1 MAFVINLCCSTY
13 SIKPNFKP
21 WRVITRAS
29 AFPNLQGSH
38 FNRGHITC
46 HPPRTDVLVK
56 HSKDTMPHACSLRG
70 HSHQPVPFV
79 WTEYPHVACTYVI
92 GHPDSRYWSLVI
104 KLMLLFPFFSPVFPD
119 VSRYLVYRSPS
130 CKNINTKLHFFFFK
144 LLFFLTSEFLWNRE
158 KTKVSFGMFI
168 FLTLQSSLY
177 ILCLEV

>member
-1 MAFVINLCCSTY
+1 MAFVINLHWSTY
-13 SIKPNFKP
+13 SIKSTFKT

-29 AFPNLQGSH
+29 TFSNLQGSH

-104 KLMLLFPFFSPVFPD
+104 KLMLLFPFFPPVFPD

-130 CKNINTKLHFFFFK
+130 CKNRNTPKLKTKLHIFFLK
-144 LLFFLTSEFLWNRE
+144 WLFFYLRIFMKQRKNKGLLWYVYFFYLTII
-158 KTKVSFGMFI
+158 T
-168 FLTLQSSLY
+168 
-177 ILCLEV
+177 